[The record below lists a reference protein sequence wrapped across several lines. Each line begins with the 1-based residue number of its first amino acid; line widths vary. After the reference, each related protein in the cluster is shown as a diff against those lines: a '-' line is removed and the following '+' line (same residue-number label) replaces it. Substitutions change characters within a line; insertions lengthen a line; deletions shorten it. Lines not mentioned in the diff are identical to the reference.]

1 MYKAIFKLGFIILFT
16 CISFIGSAQIGALY
30 ADTVSKYTTDLRRTQ
45 STVVN
50 FEVSKLYPILKS
62 CFEKNVNKVQF
73 IFATIRDQDT
83 TRYFSKHPNVMKDYR
98 RSIIGKPTLILRVPK
113 SAFGMAL
120 NDDPLKNRVMRQ
132 MVGAGFILLDA
143 PYGSDPKAISG
154 DFYFDLGT
162 VCPPPDN
169 CDDYSF

>member
-1 MYKAIFKLGFIILFT
+1 MNKAIIKGAFIIFFT
-16 CISFIGSAQIGALY
+16 CLSFIGSAQITTLY

-50 FEVSKLYPILKS
+50 FEVSKLYSILQS
-62 CFEKNVNKVQF
+62 CINKNVNKVQF
-73 IFATIRDQDT
+73 IFATIREQDT
-83 TRYFSKHPNVMKDYR
+83 TRYFSKHPSVIKDYR

-113 SAFGMAL
+113 SAFGLAL
-120 NDDPLKNRVMRQ
+120 NEDPLKNKVMRQ